1 MSGLQQGEA
10 GFRFIME
17 SDFDAG
23 GVASREI
30 RIRQPGS
37 SSSLLNVAAALSNDE
52 AGDFFY
58 IVGATDFTD
67 KGVYKAQL
75 VLDFGGGKKLFGRVE
90 RFRVGESI

>member
-1 MSGLQQGEA
+1 MSGIQQFES
-10 GFRFIME
+10 GFRLIME

-23 GVASREI
+23 GVLNKFI
-30 RIRQPGS
+30 RIRQPGQTV
-37 SSSLLNVAAALSNDE
+37 SLEKPATALSNDE

-58 IVGATDFTD
+58 ITGTSDFLD

-75 VLDFGGGKKLFGRVE
+75 KLDFGGGKVLWGRVE

>member
-1 MSGLQQGEA
+1 MSGIQQGEA

-30 RIRQPGS
+30 RLRQPGAS
-37 SSSLLNVAAALSNDE
+37 SSILNPAAAVSNDE

-58 IVGATDFTD
+58 IVGSTDFVE

-75 VLDFGGGKKLFGRVE
+75 VLDFGGGKRLFGRVE
-90 RFRVGESI
+90 KFRVGESI